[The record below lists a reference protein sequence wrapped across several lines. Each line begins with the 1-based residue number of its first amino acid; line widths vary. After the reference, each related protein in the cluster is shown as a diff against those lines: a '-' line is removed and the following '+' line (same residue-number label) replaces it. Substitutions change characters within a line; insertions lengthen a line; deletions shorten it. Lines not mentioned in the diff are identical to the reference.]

1 MEGSVKRGESVMGSH
16 VGPQA
21 RGVNKRQMKEK
32 NGADTQRRAELK
44 GITLNLIDG
53 EKGPAPRLSRSAPTQ
68 GHHVIQLQRLPR
80 TSQSMQMVPLGLC
93 SAQLVQRNMAVL
105 SPAIFYA
112 CNKTSMSLPVVL
124 ISSL

>member
-53 EKGPAPRLSRSAPTQ
+53 EKGPAPRLSRS
-68 GHHVIQLQRLPR
+68 IRLPIVILKIIKLFIIALAV
-80 TSQSMQMVPLGLC
+80 SQTALVNSLC
-93 SAQLVQRNMAVL
+93 G
-105 SPAIFYA
+105 F
-112 CNKTSMSLPVVL
+112 TE
-124 ISSL
+124 SS